1 MIIISPNGS
10 FSEQHREQVILFC
23 GENGQCFMKQIK
35 TIAEVISTWSG
46 DTLNCS

>member
-10 FSEQHREQVILFC
+10 FSEEHREQVILFC

-35 TIAEVISTWSG
+35 TTAEVISTCFG
-46 DTLNCS
+46 DN